1 MKAANRKPSISQT
14 SGGRAFELVN
24 MGIIL
29 VLVILCL
36 APLLHIASMSL
47 SSNRAILSGEVT
59 VFPLEINLEA
69 YRKIFQDNSMIRSLL
84 LTVALTAGYTG
95 LSMLMTIFAAY
106 PLSKR
111 LKGGK
116 PIMFFIIFTMFFSGG
131 TIPDYLLIR
140 SLHLTNH
147 LGSLLLPTMIN
158 PFFLIILITF
168 LRSLPAGLLEA
179 AEMDGSS
186 HFHTLIRIV
195 LPLSLPALATLS
207 LFYAVGRWNGFMD
220 ALMYITDPRL
230 YPIQLKLYQV
240 VMNSMTNDPLSMQGD
255 QVVSVLPEGIKAASI
270 MFATVPILLVYP
282 WLQKYFISGVMIGA
296 VKE

>member
-1 MKAANRKPSISQT
+1 MAENARRMAGR
-14 SGGRAFELVN
+14 SGGGRLFETVN
-24 MGIIL
+24 AVLIAA
-29 VLVILCL
+29 LVILCL

-47 SSNRAILSGEVT
+47 SSNRAILSGDVT
-59 VFPLEINLEA
+59 VLPLGWNVDA
-69 YRKIFQDNSMIRSLL
+69 YRIVFQDDTMLRALLVSVVLTVSYTCLAML
-84 LTVALTAGYTG
+84 LTIA
-95 LSMLMTIFAAY
+95 AAY

-111 LKGGK
+111 LRGK
-116 PIMFFIIFTMFFSGG
+116 KIVMFLILFTMFFSGG

-147 LGSLLLPTMIN
+147 IGSLILPAIIN

-168 LRSLPAGLLEA
+168 LRSLPEGLTEA

-186 HFHTLIRIV
+186 HFRTLTRIV

-220 ALMYITDPRL
+220 ALMYITNPKL

-240 VMNSMTNDPLSMQGD
+240 VMNSMTNDPLSTQGD
-255 QVVSVLPEGIKAASI
+255 QLVAIMPESIKAASI
-270 MFATVPILLVYP
+270 MFATVPILIVYP
-282 WLQKYFISGVMIGA
+282 WLQKYFISGAMLGS

>member
-1 MKAANRKPSISQT
+1 MAGR
-14 SGGRAFELVN
+14 SGGGRLFETVN
-24 MGIIL
+24 AVLIAA
-29 VLVILCL
+29 LVILCL

-47 SSNRAILSGEVT
+47 SSNRAILSGDVT
-59 VFPLEINLEA
+59 ILPLGWNVDA
-69 YRKIFQDNSMIRSLL
+69 YRIVFRDDTMLRALLVSVVLTVSYTCLAML
-84 LTVALTAGYTG
+84 LTIA
-95 LSMLMTIFAAY
+95 AAY

-111 LKGGK
+111 LRGK
-116 PIMFFIIFTMFFSGG
+116 KIVMFLILFTMFFSGG

-147 LGSLLLPTMIN
+147 IGSLILPAIIN

-168 LRSLPAGLLEA
+168 LRSLPEGLTEA

-186 HFHTLIRIV
+186 HFRTLTRIV

-220 ALMYITDPRL
+220 ALMYITNPKL

-240 VMNSMTNDPLSMQGD
+240 VMNSMTNDPLSTQGD
-255 QVVSVLPEGIKAASI
+255 QLVAIMPESIKAASI
-270 MFATVPILLVYP
+270 MFATVPILIVYP
-282 WLQKYFISGVMIGA
+282 WLQKYFISGAMLGS

>member
-1 MKAANRKPSISQT
+1 MAGR
-14 SGGRAFELVN
+14 SGGGRLFETVN
-24 MGIIL
+24 AVLIAA
-29 VLVILCL
+29 LVILCL

-47 SSNRAILSGEVT
+47 SSNRAILSGDVT
-59 VFPLEINLEA
+59 VLPLGWNVDA
-69 YRKIFQDNSMIRSLL
+69 YRIVFQDDTMLRALLVSVVLTVSYTCLAML
-84 LTVALTAGYTG
+84 LTIA
-95 LSMLMTIFAAY
+95 AAY

-111 LKGGK
+111 LRGK
-116 PIMFFIIFTMFFSGG
+116 KIVMFLILFTMFFSGG

-147 LGSLLLPTMIN
+147 IGSLILPAIIN

-168 LRSLPAGLLEA
+168 LRSLPEGLTEA

-186 HFHTLIRIV
+186 HFRTLTRIV

-220 ALMYITDPRL
+220 ALMYITNPKL

-240 VMNSMTNDPLSMQGD
+240 VMNSMTNDPLSTQGD
-255 QVVSVLPEGIKAASI
+255 QLVAIMPESIKAASI
-270 MFATVPILLVYP
+270 MFATVPILIVYP
-282 WLQKYFISGVMIGA
+282 WLQKYFISGAMLGS